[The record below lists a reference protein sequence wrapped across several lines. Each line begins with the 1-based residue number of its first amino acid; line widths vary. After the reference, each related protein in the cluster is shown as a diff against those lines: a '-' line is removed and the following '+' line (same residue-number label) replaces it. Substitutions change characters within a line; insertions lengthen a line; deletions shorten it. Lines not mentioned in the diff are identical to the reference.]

1 MMTEKQLKKRYLLQ
15 LKDYANYYFKES
27 SAKAKERLKVMRER
41 NMITASEARE
51 IPIGKKYVAFAF
63 AEVLGRS
70 MYKDLETFKSDFNGL
85 LKDLGLTDEDF
96 E

>member
-1 MMTEKQLKKRYLLQ
+1 MMSEKQLKKRYVLQ
-15 LKDYANYYFKES
+15 LKDYADYYFKET
-27 SAKAKERLKVMRER
+27 SAKAKERLKIMRER
-41 NMITASEARE
+41 HMITASEARE
-51 IPIGKKYVAFAF
+51 IPLSKKYMSLSF

-85 LKDLGLTDEDF
+85 LKDLELIDEDF